1 MQLAYN
7 NKHIAEPFAVFTPG
21 FLKEERLGSVPLI
34 ADYWIRRERLTMV
47 AVFAIAGKELIAS
60 VRTKEGGMKASDLAK
75 ALFTGGEAGG
85 KRDSAGASV
94 TINGFFD
101 LESLDEQGRQEFLH
115 ITLTTLVARF
125 KKIVDLDE

>member
-1 MQLAYN
+1 
-7 NKHIAEPFAVFTPG
+7 
-21 FLKEERLGSVPLI
+21 
-34 ADYWIRRERLTMV
+34 
-47 AVFAIAGKELIAS
+47 
-60 VRTKEGGMKASDLAK
+60 MKASDLAK

-101 LESLDEQGRQEFLH
+101 LESLDEHGRQEFLH
-115 ITLTTLVARF
+115 ITLATLVARF